1 MPFQDLL
8 VCVSVVKHYTLINL
22 KSLVKIVKFKKI
34 TKFTTI
40 TTQNMNSSVAV
51 EEVELVVKNK
61 PR

>member
-1 MPFQDLL
+1 M
-8 VCVSVVKHYTLINL
+8 CVSVVKHYTLINL

-40 TTQNMNSSVAV
+40 TTKNMNSSVTV